1 MAIIYTYPDAAPA
14 GGDKILGTQ
23 FDNVTEENKTV
34 QFGVSAVANFA
45 TNNYLEDTITVTKA
59 QLTALQAT
67 DVTLIAAPGAN
78 KYIKVLAASA
88 FLDYTAPVYTF
99 AATLNISVNGVNQ
112 TRLPNTFGQSNAD
125 AVFTCGLLE
134 GVVAANTAL
143 KLTTSGA
150 VGGGGNSSM
159 QIKIRY
165 QILDTSTTSSF

>member
-1 MAIIYTYPDAAPA
+1 MAIIYTYPTASPTNSDN
-14 GGDKILGTQ
+14 ILGSRL
-23 FDNVTEENKTV
+23 NPVTEEQETV
-34 QFGVSAVANFA
+34 QFGIGEVAA
-45 TNNYLEDTITVTKA
+45 LAANNYVETTVTVTTA
-59 QLTALQAT
+59 QLTALETT

-99 AATLNISVNGVNQ
+99 AATLNISVNGINQ

-125 AVFTCGLLE
+125 TVFTCGLLE

-165 QILDTSTTSSF
+165 QILDTASF

>member
-1 MAIIYTYPDAAPA
+1 M
-14 GGDKILGTQ
+14 
-23 FDNVTEENKTV
+23 
-34 QFGVSAVANFA
+34 QFGIGAV
-45 TNNYLEDTITVTKA
+45 TSLSTSNYVETTITVTKE
-59 QLTALQAT
+59 QLTALQGT

-99 AATLNISVNGVNQ
+99 AGTINLSVNGVNQ
-112 TRLPNTFGQSNAD
+112 TRLPSSFGQSNAD
-125 AVFTCGLLE
+125 AVYNCAMVE
-134 GVVAANTAL
+134 GVIAANTAL

-165 QILDTSTTSSF
+165 QELDTASF

>member
-1 MAIIYTYPDAAPA
+1 MAIIYTYPIATPTSSDN
-14 GGDKILGTQ
+14 ILGSRL
-23 FDNVTEENKTV
+23 NPVTEEQETV
-34 QFGVSAVANFA
+34 QFGIGEVAA
-45 TNNYLEDTITVTKA
+45 LAANNYVEATVTVTKE
-59 QLTALQAT
+59 QLTALQGT

-99 AATLNISVNGVNQ
+99 AATLNISVNGVSQ

-125 AVFTCGLLE
+125 AVFTCALLE

-165 QILDTSTTSSF
+165 QILETASF